1 MACTGC
7 LSRNQVEMNTEI
19 NIHYSSVAYPGNP
32 GIFVFPTV
40 MICLDCGVS
49 QFTVDEDEL
58 AQIVANSQKPEAASV
73 KSFKQIPITD
83 KN

>member
-7 LSRNQVEMNTEI
+7 LSRNQMEMNTEI
-19 NIHYSSVAYPGNP
+19 NIHYSATAYLEDP

-40 MICLDCGVS
+40 MVCLDCGVS
-49 QFTVDEDEL
+49 QFTVAEDEL
-58 AQIVANSQKPEAASV
+58 AQIAGRSRKREAASL
-73 KSFKQIPITD
+73 KPFKQTRITD

>member
-7 LSRNQVEMNTEI
+7 LSSNQVEMHTEI
-19 NIHYSSVAYPGNP
+19 NIHYSSLAYPGNP

-49 QFTVDEDEL
+49 QFTLKEEDL
-58 AQIVANSQKPEAASV
+58 AQIAAHSRKAGAESVEPSNNSP
-73 KSFKQIPITD
+73 FTD

>member
-7 LSRNQVEMNTEI
+7 LSHNQVEMNTEI

-49 QFTVDEDEL
+49 QFIVGEDEL
-58 AQIVANSQKPEAASV
+58 AEIAAHTGSQKPKA
-73 KSFKQIPITD
+73 
-83 KN
+83 